1 MKQLIFIVAFM
12 ATITCYAQVTGISIQ
27 ASGLTCSMCS
37 NAIRKSLQSVEYI
50 DQVKANIKQSS
61 FDITFKPGVA
71 VDFDLLKK
79 KVEDAGFF
87 VASFRVNLNVNG
99 LEVKNDRHA
108 VLLGY
113 NFHFLKVKDQ
123 KLSGPQSFR
132 VLDKG
137 FLPAKEYKKNQSLT
151 EKACYLSGYAGPCCS
166 IDQVPSGG
174 RVYHVTI

>member
-79 KVEDAGFF
+79 
-87 VASFRVNLNVNG
+87 
-99 LEVKNDRHA
+99 
-108 VLLGY
+108 
-113 NFHFLKVKDQ
+113 
-123 KLSGPQSFR
+123 
-132 VLDKG
+132 
-137 FLPAKEYKKNQSLT
+137 
-151 EKACYLSGYAGPCCS
+151 
-166 IDQVPSGG
+166 GG
-174 RVYHVTI
+174 RRRFL